1 MKMLPIDIENFKDKM
16 TMMKD
21 VYSDAQIDK
30 FSDRG
35 QVCDDKAILATKHIQ
50 LACILI

>member
-1 MKMLPIDIENFKDKM
+1 MKRNLF
-16 TMMKD
+16 
-21 VYSDAQIDK
+21 DAQIDK

-35 QVCDDKAILATKHIQ
+35 QGCDDKAILATKHIQ